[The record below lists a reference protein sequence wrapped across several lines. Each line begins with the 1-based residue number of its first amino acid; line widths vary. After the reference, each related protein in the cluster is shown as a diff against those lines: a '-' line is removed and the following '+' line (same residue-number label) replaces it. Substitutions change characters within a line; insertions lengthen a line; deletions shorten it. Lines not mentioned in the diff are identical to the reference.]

1 MIREKIISII
11 ALVLEKKESEISLES
26 NNSNLDNWGSVQN
39 LFISSD
45 IENEFGIDLSPD
57 DISNF
62 NSVLEIEKIIKK
74 HKTQ

>member
-57 DISNF
+57 DIANF